1 MGASTFQVVV
11 VQLGANV
18 RSTSSCLRAA
28 HLRLLVMDLLPAV
41 RTQRDAVASADEAT
55 IADARAALSEAL
67 NALLLHVATNDCG
80 EEERRELDGA
90 LSPDAAALKGALLKA
105 LKVCALYR
113 AFLGLPSLMEET
125 RRLLSAAPAKGV
137 ASYLE
142 EALCADI
149 DACAD
154 PRALVCVQEVLRY
167 MSGDGKLKKELAGFE
182 MSGPAKKR

>member
-1 MGASTFQVVV
+1 
-11 VQLGANV
+11 
-18 RSTSSCLRAA
+18 
-28 HLRLLVMDLLPAV
+28 MDLLPAV

-55 IADARAALSEAL
+55 IGDARAALSEAL

-125 RRLLSAAPAKGV
+125 RRLLSAAPAKGA

>member
-1 MGASTFQVVV
+1 MHVLLDLVAPPCCPPAAAG
-11 VQLGANV
+11 
-18 RSTSSCLRAA
+18 LRAA

-55 IADARAALSEAL
+55 IGDARAALSEAL

-167 MSGDGKLKKELAGFE
+167 MSGDGKLKKELGGFE

>member
-1 MGASTFQVVV
+1 MDAMLAE
-11 VQLGANV
+11 VQ
-18 RSTSSCLRAA
+18 R
-28 HLRLLVMDLLPAV
+28 
-41 RTQRDAVASADEAT
+41 QREAVASASEET
-55 IADARAALSEAL
+55 LGDARTALSEAV
-67 NALLLHVATNDCG
+67 NALLKHVASTDVA
-80 EEERRELDGA
+80 EAERKQLDSA
-90 LSPDAAALKGALLKA
+90 LAADAAALKGALLKA

-149 DACAD
+149 DACTD